1 MYHQGNTNSDTDDD
15 HVQDRSDSISN
26 TQYHHD
32 RRQTITS
39 VTSNIY
45 NHLVTRPCWLCT
57 CLKEYL
63 LSDYI
68 IINVSVT

>member
-57 CLKEYL
+57 
-63 LSDYI
+63 
-68 IINVSVT
+68 